1 MMLASS
7 NMNITVNG
15 QGREIEPNSSLQ
27 NLLVALGLAEKPV
40 VIELNREAIFSRDYA
55 TTIIPVDAVIEIV
68 VLAAGG

>member
-1 MMLASS
+1 MILASA

-15 QGREIEPNSSLQ
+15 QPREIESTSTLHH
-27 NLLVALGLAEKPV
+27 LLVALGLAEKPV

-55 TTIIPVDAVIEIV
+55 TTIVPADAVIEIV